1 MMIKLYD
8 FNDCEKNFRV
18 YGGTAGRKQGI
29 IFEGENYL
37 LKYPGNVR
45 KFKNVN
51 VSYSNSPVCEYLGSH
66 IYEILGIPVHETLL
80 GIQGNKIVVAC
91 KDFLKEGEK
100 LNEFGAI
107 KVTFLPDFL
116 DSNGNETNGAGMDL
130 EEILKTIEEHPMLQ
144 KAESVK
150 ERFWDMFV
158 VDALIGNPDRNNG
171 NWGII
176 SNNKNQFWLA
186 PVFDNGNCL
195 NDKWDDEKMESILN
209 DAHLLETEGFRGRR
223 CIFEMHS
230 KRINPYQFIE
240 SMQNQECNIAVKR
253 IVARLDLQKI
263 FELIDSVPVI
273 SLVQNRFYKAILQ
286 ERYEKILKPVYQKII
301 KKELPKK
308 KEWMPK
314 L

>member
-1 MMIKLYD
+1 M
-8 FNDCEKNFRV
+8 
-18 YGGTAGRKQGI
+18 
-29 IFEGENYL
+29 
-37 LKYPGNVR
+37 
-45 KFKNVN
+45 
-51 VSYSNSPVCEYLGSH
+51 
-66 IYEILGIPVHETLL
+66 
-80 GIQGNKIVVAC
+80 
-91 KDFLKEGEK
+91 
-100 LNEFGAI
+100 
-107 KVTFLPDFL
+107 
-116 DSNGNETNGAGMDL
+116 
-130 EEILKTIEEHPMLQ
+130 
-144 KAESVK
+144 
-150 ERFWDMFV
+150 
-158 VDALIGNPDRNNG
+158 VDAFIGNPDRNNG

-176 SNNKNQFWLA
+176 SDNKNQFWLA

-209 DAHLLETEGFRGRR
+209 DTHLLETEGFRGRR